1 MAGGTIV
8 EDGPSLYG
16 GGIGVDCLQQDRSCK
31 GIVVGG
37 DQTRVSKINIG
48 VYFIAVV
55 RP

>member
-1 MAGGTIV
+1 MAGGTRV

-16 GGIGVDCLQQDRSCK
+16 GSIGADCLQQDRSCK
-31 GIVVGG
+31 GIVAGG
-37 DQTRVSKINIG
+37 DRTRVSKINIG